1 MMTKAGWQ
9 IFYGLFFRSGEIKA
23 VYAPNQLWGNGFP
36 RLEALP

>member
-1 MMTKAGWQ
+1 MMTKADRQ

-23 VYAPNQLWGNGFP
+23 VYAPKRLLGNGFL